1 MSVWSLLILI
11 GTQLLFT
18 ASDLMGRHFMKTQGF
33 TAASFA
39 SWWFLGYMTVRTVA
53 TFGQLWIFT
62 LNDLGRTMAVFAAAS
77 IILSNVLGLLLL
89 KEALSLTGYI
99 GVTLAVI
106 TVLVLMFK

>member
-1 MSVWSLLILI
+1 MTAWTLPILI

-18 ASDLMGRHFMKTQGF
+18 CSDLMGRHFMKTQGF
-33 TAASFA
+33 TAASFWT
-39 SWWFLGYMTVRTVA
+39 WWFLGYMAIRTVA
-53 TFGQLWIFT
+53 TMGQLWIFAHV
-62 LNDLGRTMAVFAAAS
+62 DLGRTMALFAAAS
-77 IILSNVLGLLLL
+77 VVLSNVLGLLVL